1 MIYRNETS
9 KKRAMSAKKEDSNIL
24 GNERREASEREK
36 GESMRFLLFSM
47 LALMDT
53 SR

>member
-1 MIYRNETS
+1 MIYRNETR
-9 KKRAMSAKKEDSNIL
+9 RAMSAKKEDSNIL
-24 GNERREASEREK
+24 GNERGGEREREEK
-36 GESMRFLLFSM
+36 GASMRFLLFSM